1 MTNNTTD
8 LIAKL
13 KVILD
18 KTSLKNT
25 QKELSKQN
33 LTTKVKIDV
42 EEKATF
48 NSLKSVMKDLSSQL
62 PTAGLMNGFV
72 SSLRQSITELKELD
86 TYLTKVSKADLT
98 LQTSQLAKIG
108 EDSLKNVSS
117 NSGLDGILSF
127 VNEITQRAGALAMND
142 IAKGLLSGAT
152 KNFGRPKM
160 SGLVFQY
167 AEYHKC
173 SLGY

>member
-1 MTNNTTD
+1 MANNTTD

-18 KTSLKNT
+18 KTSLKNI

-33 LTTKVKIDV
+33 FTMKAKIDV
-42 EEKATF
+42 DEKASF

-62 PTAGLMNGFV
+62 PTDGLMEGFV
-72 SSLRQSITELKELD
+72 SSLRQSISELKELD

-108 EDSLKNVSS
+108 ENSLKNVSS
-117 NSGLDGILSF
+117 NSSLNGLLSF
-127 VNEITQRAGALAMND
+127 VDEIKKKMKSLAVDD
-142 IAKGLLSGAT
+142 ISKNLFSGI

>member
-1 MTNNTTD
+1 MANNTTD
-8 LIAKL
+8 LIGKL

-18 KTSLKNT
+18 KTSLNKV

-33 LTTKVKIDV
+33 LIMKAKIDV
-42 EEKATF
+42 DERESFDSFKR
-48 NSLKSVMKDLSSQL
+48 VMKDLSSQL
-62 PTAGLMNGFV
+62 PTAGLLDGFV

-86 TYLTKVSKADLT
+86 TYLTKVSKTDLT

-108 EDSLKNVSS
+108 ADSLKNVSS
-117 NSGLDGILSF
+117 NFGVD
-127 VNEITQRAGALAMND
+127 E
-142 IAKGLLSGAT
+142 LLSKT
-152 KNFGRPKM
+152 KKLLDFSDLSKNFGRPKM